1 MPLADFSS
9 RCAVACKVFLPD
21 MNNYLILSMRK
32 GMKPLLMALL
42 LIPVAYCHAAP
53 ILPEEA
59 KNHVGE
65 NASVRGLVEQVS
77 VSKKGH
83 MFLNCGGQY
92 PNHIFTGFIPARNV
106 AAVGGLQFLQS
117 LAGNPITLSGK
128 IELYKGRPEIVISSP
143 SQIVK
148 E

>member
-1 MPLADFSS
+1 
-9 RCAVACKVFLPD
+9 
-21 MNNYLILSMRK
+21 
-32 GMKPLLMALL
+32 MKPLLLPFLL
-42 LIPVAYCHAAP
+42 ATVAYCGAAP

-83 MFLNCGGQY
+83 AFLNFGGHY
-92 PNHIFTGFIPARNV
+92 PNQIFTGFVPAQNV
-106 AAVGGLQFLQS
+106 AGVGGEEFLRS
-117 LAGNPITLSGK
+117 LADNPVTITGK

-143 SQIVK
+143 AQIAK

>member
-1 MPLADFSS
+1 
-9 RCAVACKVFLPD
+9 VGQVKH
-21 MNNYLILSMRK
+21 
-32 GMKPLLMALL
+32 LL
-42 LIPVAYCHAAP
+42 LPILLLTAIYCQAAP

-65 NASVRGLVEQVS
+65 TVSVRGLVEQVS

-83 MFLNCGGQY
+83 AFLNFGGRY
-92 PNHIFTGFIPARNV
+92 PNQIFTGFIPAQNV
-106 AAVGGLQFLQS
+106 ANVGGQKFLES
-117 LAGNPITLSGK
+117 LAGNPVSLSGK
-128 IELYKGRPEIVISSP
+128 NRPEIVISSP

>member
-1 MPLADFSS
+1 LACLFAAD
-9 RCAVACKVFLPD
+9 RHEVGQVKH
-21 MNNYLILSMRK
+21 
-32 GMKPLLMALL
+32 LL
-42 LIPVAYCHAAP
+42 LPILLLTAIYCQAAP

-65 NASVRGLVEQVS
+65 TVSVRGLVEQVS

-83 MFLNCGGQY
+83 AFLNFGGRY
-92 PNHIFTGFIPARNV
+92 PNQIFTGFIPAQNV
-106 AAVGGLQFLQS
+106 ANVGGQKFLES
-117 LAGNPITLSGK
+117 LAGNPVSLSGK